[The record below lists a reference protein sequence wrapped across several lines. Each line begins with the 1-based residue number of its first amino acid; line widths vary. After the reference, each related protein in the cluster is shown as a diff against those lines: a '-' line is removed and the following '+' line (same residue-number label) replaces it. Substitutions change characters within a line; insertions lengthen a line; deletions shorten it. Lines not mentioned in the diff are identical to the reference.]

1 MFLFRYAFTNILME
15 IKNNDATSI
24 QEANFDMLIPKDAF
38 VSDFSMKVKN
48 KVFKGKVKERT
59 DAEKSFESA
68 SENAAIV
75 GLKDSIFDQFHEVN
89 MQILNSLQNV
99 TIEYH
104 PREMTAE
111 LRRCIFDPML
121 GKPICIREVVYD
133 LKYCKQTAENC
144 KQIVKN

>member
-68 SENAAIV
+68 NENAAIV
-75 GLKDSIFDQFHEVN
+75 GLQDIDTQDSIFDQFHEVN
-89 MQILNSLQNV
+89 MHILNKL
-99 TIEYH
+99 YH
-104 PREMTAE
+104 
-111 LRRCIFDPML
+111 
-121 GKPICIREVVYD
+121 
-133 LKYCKQTAENC
+133 ENS
-144 KQIVKN
+144 K